1 MVVTVTWAA
10 WCGILTAG
18 DQATRPTGMVTA
30 GPAVDAR
37 ADEPHG
43 PMGLGSGVLTLPT
56 RATLLLRRP
65 RCVRHLALLVP
76 GHARLRLP

>member
-10 WCGILTAG
+10 RCGILTAG
-18 DQATRPTGMVTA
+18 DQAARPAGMVTA

-43 PMGLGSGVLTLPT
+43 PTGLGSGVLALPA
-56 RATLLLRRP
+56 RATPLLRGF